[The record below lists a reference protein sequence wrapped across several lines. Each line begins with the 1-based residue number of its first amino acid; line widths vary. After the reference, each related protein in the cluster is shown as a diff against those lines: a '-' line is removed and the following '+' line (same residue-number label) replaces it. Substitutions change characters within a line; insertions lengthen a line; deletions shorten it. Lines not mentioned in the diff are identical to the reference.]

1 MSSTVVSSRSTVSTV
16 ASTSTSTSTRIRPR
30 GVVANRPT
38 TRTRAASDG
47 ETSGG
52 APMAVTTV
60 TIAKPLGLTLEAG
73 RGDVGAFVAN
83 VAEDSNAALATPTAA
98 RYDVVRAVNGRDVR
112 NASFDDILDAIVDG
126 PDPATLT
133 LATWRGGPDATTPR
147 DRCWLESKSALEDVT
162 TLESGLMYRVLRSG
176 SGPGNIKMD
185 TVCECHYVGTLADET
200 TEFDSS
206 RRRGKPLA
214 FAPRQVI
221 LAWREAMRLMREG
234 DEWELFC
241 PADLAYGGRGS
252 GRFIKPGDALRFVVS
267 VERVP

>member
-1 MSSTVVSSRSTVSTV
+1 MGE
-16 ASTSTSTSTRIRPR
+16 TRET
-30 GVVANRPT
+30 T
-38 TRTRAASDG
+38 TR
-47 ETSGG
+47 ET
-52 APMAVTTV
+52 TTL
-60 TIAKPLGLTLEAG
+60 TIDKPLGLTLEAG

-83 VAEDSNAALATPTAA
+83 VADGSNAARTDGVA
-98 RYDVVRAVNGRDVR
+98 RRDVVRAVNGEDAR
-112 NASFDDILDAIVDG
+112 AATFDDILDAIVRSESD
-126 PDPATLT
+126 AVTLT
-133 LATWRGGPDATTPR
+133 LSRWAAGPNATTPG
-147 DRCWLESKSALEDVT
+147 DRCWLESKSARDDVT
-162 TLESGLMYRVLRSG
+162 TLESGLMYRVLRTG
-176 SGPGNIKMD
+176 TGPGNIKMD

-241 PADLAYGGRGS
+241 PADLAYGDRGS

>member
-1 MSSTVVSSRSTVSTV
+1 MEQ
-16 ASTSTSTSTRIRPR
+16 TRET
-30 GVVANRPT
+30 T
-38 TRTRAASDG
+38 TR
-47 ETSGG
+47 ET
-52 APMAVTTV
+52 TTL
-60 TIAKPLGLTLEAG
+60 TIDKPLGL
-73 RGDVGAFVAN
+73 
-83 VAEDSNAALATPTAA
+83 
-98 RYDVVRAVNGRDVR
+98 
-112 NASFDDILDAIVDG
+112 
-126 PDPATLT
+126 
-133 LATWRGGPDATTPR
+133 
-147 DRCWLESKSALEDVT
+147 
-162 TLESGLMYRVLRSG
+162 TLESGLMYRVLRTG
-176 SGPGNIKMD
+176 TGPGNIKMD

-241 PADLAYGGRGS
+241 PADLAYGDRGS

>member
-1 MSSTVVSSRSTVSTV
+1 MAFTVVASRSTT
-16 ASTSTSTSTRIRPR
+16 ASTSTSTRIDRPR
-30 GVVANRPT
+30 GRCVAANRPMM
-38 TRTRAASDG
+38 RTRAASDG
-47 ETSGG
+47 ETTGG
-52 APMAVTTV
+52 APIAVTTV

-83 VAEDSNAALATPTAA
+83 VAEDSNAARATPPPA
-98 RYDVVRAVNGRDVR
+98 RYAVVRAVNGRDVR

-147 DRCWLESKSALEDVT
+147 DRCWLESKAARDDVT
-162 TLESGLMYRVLRSG
+162 TLESGLMYRVVRSG

-221 LAWREAMRLMREG
+221 PAWREAMRLMREG

-267 VERVP
+267 IERVP